1 MLEKKGRITM
11 TKEQQT
17 ILNKAKKIFDQ
28 VEGYSNEYELKKD
41 GATVARMKLDDEQ
54 TTLYNSKRIKSF
66 LIWWN
71 DDMSGFSE
79 TLEEIYNG

>member
-28 VEGYSNEYELKKD
+28 VEGYSNEYELKKVRNCKCFKN
-41 GATVARMKLDDEQ
+41 GQAHNYGQLERKL
-54 TTLYNSKRIKSF
+54 YK
-66 LIWWN
+66 
-71 DDMSGFSE
+71 
-79 TLEEIYNG
+79 